1 MDKTKKAP
9 GQLQVT
15 LVLGLFSL
23 LSGLS
28 GSSTNLAMP
37 QMSVDLGISNSA
49 ATWIVQIGLIT
60 TAILL
65 VMFGHIGDLLS
76 KNLVFIAGGVAFI
89 LGSLLTGIA
98 PVFWLLMIGRVV
110 QAVGSAMIMANSM
123 GIVTQYFP
131 SSSRAE
137 ALAAISMFTSVGSI
151 SGPAFGGLL
160 ITQVSWRWIF
170 LFNVPIG
177 LLILLFGFRTLP
189 MPKVTRGN
197 LQNIMQTANWRGQNL
212 FTAGIIFFFL
222 SGYFIQQG
230 TDKLLIGLA
239 VLAVGLIITVYAFIQ
254 DDRAKKPWIEPALL
268 RNPTYMISVSILLLV
283 MLVNAISNILL
294 PFYLQSYGKMSP
306 FVSGLIM
313 MLQSV
318 TMLVVSPISGYLA
331 DHWDRQKLTIIG
343 LIVLIVSQVGYALY
357 PANMNLLL
365 IVIPIVVN
373 GVGIGLF
380 LSPNNAL
387 TMDSVDQSVAG
398 VAGSL
403 NSFARTLGMTIGIS
417 MASSLLFLQL
427 PGVAKITPQLGNQFL
442 SAFRNVFW
450 IATGLSVLALFIVL
464 YRFLKGTKKP
474 ATPAPTSTTT
484 K

>member
-1 MDKTKKAP
+1 
-9 GQLQVT
+9 
-15 LVLGLFSL
+15 
-23 LSGLS
+23 
-28 GSSTNLAMP
+28 
-37 QMSVDLGISNSA
+37 
-49 ATWIVQIGLIT
+49 
-60 TAILL
+60 
-65 VMFGHIGDLLS
+65 
-76 KNLVFIAGGVAFI
+76 
-89 LGSLLTGIA
+89 
-98 PVFWLLMIGRVV
+98 MIGRVV

-464 YRFLKGTKKP
+464 YRFLKRTKKP
-474 ATPAPTSTTT
+474 ATTAPTSTTT